1 MKTKKKGKGNKAKHF
16 DLRTGEAVKDLRG
29 FAIQA

>member
-1 MKTKKKGKGNKAKHF
+1 MKTKKEGKGNKAKHF
-16 DLRTGEAVKDLRG
+16 VLKTGKTVKGLRG